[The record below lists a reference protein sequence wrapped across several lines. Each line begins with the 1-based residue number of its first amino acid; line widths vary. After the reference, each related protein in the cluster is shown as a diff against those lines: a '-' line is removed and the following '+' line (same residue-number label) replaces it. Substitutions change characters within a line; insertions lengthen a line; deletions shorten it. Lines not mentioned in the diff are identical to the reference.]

1 MARRRTLRR
10 DLENLSSTLHQGLQP
25 CLFLLL
31 SPFLYLLCLS
41 IIERMCLCFFF
52 SVHHACL
59 SRRGY
64 PRLLIV
70 FFFTSSL
77 HNRKHT
83 TPPLFVLF
91 FNLYSHERVLLQRF
105 GSTDRNED
113 LVLSFVLLMF
123 EYLLLKCVWKERTRS
138 RDTHDI
144 SIDLSISSLPH
155 CNQHDEL
162 LQPRLLLK
170 AETHNSC

>member
-1 MARRRTLRR
+1 MILRIFHPHCIKASN
-10 DLENLSSTLHQGLQP
+10 LAFSFFFPPFYISFVSLSSSA
-25 CLFLLL
+25 CVYAFSFLFIMHVCHVEDTPAYSL
-31 SPFLYLLCLS
+31 F
-41 IIERMCLCFFF
+41 
-52 SVHHACL
+52 
-59 SRRGY
+59 
-64 PRLLIV
+64 